1 MSMLPYT
8 VVDYG
13 LLLDD
18 EMLQAIKE
26 NIGEDARERFIDD
39 NVRVYYGFTGTSSPI
54 RDYGFPD
61 VIDEMTYDFEVV
73 CLLQLDHEPNY
84 FKASYRDLDD
94 MEREMRRQLAG
105 ILPDDYPIQ
114 ENLVQ
119 LLGIVDG

>member
-18 EMLQAIKE
+18 EMLQTIQ
-26 NIGEDARERFIDD
+26 NTIGEDARERFIDD
-39 NVRVYYGFTGTSSPI
+39 NVRVFYGFTGSSCPI
-54 RDYGFPD
+54 GYHGFAD
-61 VIDEMTYDFEVV
+61 WINETTYDYEVV
-73 CLLQLDHEPNY
+73 CLLQLDIEPNY

-94 MEREMRRQLAG
+94 MEHEMRQKLDG
-105 ILPDDYPIQ
+105 VLPADYPIR

-119 LLGIVDG
+119 LRGIVYG